1 MSRIHEAL
9 KRAEMERA
17 AQQAQ
22 SETGVA
28 ARFEATAVPFERATP
43 AADAPAA
50 TEPPPLTLETL
61 LERCPQRE
69 WHPDPK
75 TMLFLQPHSHNA
87 GTEEFRTLRARLYK
101 VREKHPLKTLLITSA
116 LPAEGKS
123 FVAAN
128 LAQVFVRQHERRVL
142 LMDADLRWS
151 RLHLSLGTNLHPG
164 LSDYLRGD
172 ADLFSIVQRSPQGN
186 LFFIPGGRSAPNPNE
201 LLINGRLRELLQQ
214 MAPLFD
220 WIIIDSPPAI
230 PVSDAALLAGL
241 ADGVLLVVRSA
252 QTPFDLAQKVRQ
264 EFRDKPL
271 LGAVLNCVPPGASY
285 GSYYQDRYPKN
296 GKRKGLGQP

>member
-22 SETGVA
+22 SETSVS
-28 ARFEATAVPFERATP
+28 ARFESTAVPFERATP
-43 AADAPAA
+43 AAEAPA
-50 TEPPPLTLETL
+50 TEPAPLTLETL
-61 LERCPQRE
+61 LERCPQGE

-75 TMLFLQPHSHNA
+75 TMLFLQPHSHSA

-142 LMDADLRWS
+142 LIDADLRWS
-151 RLHLSLGTNLHPG
+151 RLHLSLGTNLYPG

-186 LFFIPGGRSAPNPNE
+186 LFFIPGGRSASNPNE

-220 WIIIDSPPAI
+220 WIVIDSPPAI

-241 ADGVLLVVRSA
+241 ADGVLLVVRAA

-271 LGAVLNCVPPGASY
+271 LGAVLNCVPPAASY
-285 GSYYQDRYPKN
+285 GSYYQYRYPQN
-296 GKRKGLGQP
+296 GKRKD

>member
-17 AQQAQ
+17 AQPAQ
-22 SETGVA
+22 PEAGVA
-28 ARFEATAVPFERATP
+28 ARFVATAVPFERTAPT
-43 AADAPAA
+43 AEAPAA
-50 TEPPPLTLETL
+50 EPAAVTLEML
-61 LERCPQRE
+61 LERCPQGK
-69 WHPDPK
+69 WNPDPK
-75 TMLFLQPHSHNA
+75 TMLFLQSHSHGA

-101 VREKHPLKTLLITSA
+101 VRERQPLKTLLITSA

-142 LMDADLRWS
+142 LIDADLRWS
-151 RLHLSLGTNLHPG
+151 RLHLSLGTNLYPG
-164 LSDYLRGD
+164 LSDYLRGE
-172 ADLFSIVQRSPQGN
+172 ADLFAVAQRSPQGN
-186 LFFIPGGRSAPNPNE
+186 LFFIPGGRPASNPNE
-201 LLINGRLRELLQQ
+201 LLINGRVRELLQQ

-220 WIIIDSPPAI
+220 WIVIDSPPAI

-241 ADGVLLVVRSA
+241 ADGVLLVVRAA
-252 QTPFDLAQKVRQ
+252 QTPFDFAQKVRQ

-271 LGAVLNCVPPGASY
+271 LGAVLNYVPAGTSY
-285 GSYYQDRYPKN
+285 DSYYQYQYPKN
-296 GKRKGLGQP
+296 GKRKD